1 MENNVKEIS
10 HDVAVSLWKKAML
23 SVETECERQPEVK
36 SLRKAHPLSEWQQS
50 IPRLTHST
58 PA

>member
-23 SVETECERQPEVK
+23 SVETECEQQDRK
-36 SLRKAHPLSEWQQS
+36 SVV
-50 IPRLTHST
+50 
-58 PA
+58 